1 MIFHSYLVSN
11 RQFQDVVKNFSDL
24 LYFENEAS
32 YEKVLFYTFELFF
45 HVESFSLLSYV
56 PPVTDILRTKQT
68 RTTARNMKN
77 IPSVLLSSFWHM
89 KIPNERRN
97 RDATVS
103 SVFNSFALTMRFCF
117 STWHFF
123 SPYAIITCKNRLFW
137 KQLWKLLRFVWF
149 IKKFSL
155 QLLIGERFEIR
166 W

>member
-1 MIFHSYLVSN
+1 MIFHSYLISN

-32 YEKVLFYTFELFF
+32 YEKVLFYFRIIFPRRIILSAQLCTTSYGYTTNKTNANYRAKYEKHPFCSFVQFLTHENTERTQ
-45 HVESFSLLSYV
+45 ES
-56 PPVTDILRTKQT
+56 
-68 RTTARNMKN
+68 
-77 IPSVLLSSFWHM
+77 
-89 KIPNERRN
+89 RRN
-97 RDATVS
+97 HVS

-149 IKKFSL
+149 IKKFSS
-155 QLLIGERFEIR
+155 QLFIGERFEIR